1 MKYLGLLLILISF
14 GACKQKQNGDAAAE
28 SRTSGSVKILV
39 DETFSNI
46 VDEQLM
52 VFNSD
57 YPDAKVELINGHE
70 EQIIPTFLNDSVRV
84 IVLSRILTPKE
95 EQYYTKRNIVAYTQ
109 RFAIDGV
116 ALIANVEN
124 PDSTVTAEDMIA
136 IMKGTYTGNK
146 KLVFD
151 SPYSSTLKYFKDLA
165 KINTLP
171 SKGVYTLNNNSDVIK
186 YVAENKD
193 YVGVI
198 GLNWYLRAANGA
210 PNVYSKVKLLG
221 VKNVKGGKGDNA
233 FYKPTQDNLISGI
246 YPFLRNVYII
256 NCEGKDGVGTGFA
269 NWLSSPRGQLI
280 ILKSGLGP
288 HKLLSR
294 DFNLKKSN

>member
-1 MKYLGLLLILISF
+1 MKYLGLLFILISF
-14 GACKQKQNGDAAAE
+14 AACKQKKKDVAATE
-28 SRTSGSVKILV
+28 TRTSGSVKILV

-46 VDEQLM
+46 VDEQLY

-57 YPDAKVELINGHE
+57 YPDAKVQLINGHE
-70 EQIIPTFLNDSVRV
+70 AEIMPTFLNDSVRV
-84 IVLSRILTPKE
+84 IVLSRVLTPKE
-95 EQYYTKRNIVAYTQ
+95 EQYYTNRHIVAYTQ
-109 RFAIDGV
+109 RFAIDGIS
-116 ALIANVEN
+116 LIANVAN
-124 PDSTVTAEDMIA
+124 RDSTITAEDMIA

-171 SKGVYTLNNNSDVIK
+171 TKGVYTLNSNSDVIK

-193 YVGVI
+193 YIGVI
-198 GLNWYLRAANGA
+198 GLNWYLRAATEASNA
-210 PNVYSKVKLLG
+210 YSQVKLLG
-221 VKNVKGGKGDNA
+221 VKNVKGGKGDDA

-294 DFNLKKSN
+294 DFNLTNSN